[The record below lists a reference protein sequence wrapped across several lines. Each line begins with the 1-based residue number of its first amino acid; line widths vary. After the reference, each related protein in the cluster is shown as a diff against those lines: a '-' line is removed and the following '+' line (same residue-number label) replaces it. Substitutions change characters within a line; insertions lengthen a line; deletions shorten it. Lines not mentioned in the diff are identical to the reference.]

1 MRKINTFLAYLA
13 IFLTKRVPMLK
24 NKFHTLC
31 QNFTTNNKQVEALW
45 SEISISYSNKGR
57 YYHSLAHLRNI
68 YNELKPFKL
77 TPAVEFSIFYHDI
90 VYNTKERDNEEK
102 SAILAINQ
110 LHKLSI
116 PNYLSDDI
124 YQLIIETKKH
134 QTNSS
139 ENALFL
145 DADISILGT
154 TQKNYIK
161 YIQNIR
167 KEYAIYSDEKY
178 NKGRKSILKRFLEK
192 DKIYISNYFYNLYE
206 KKARNNIRY
215 ELELLQ

>member
-1 MRKINTFLAYLA
+1 
-13 IFLTKRVPMLK
+13 MLE
-24 NKFHTLC
+24 NKFYTLC
-31 QNFTTNNKQVEALW
+31 QKFTTDSKQVEALW
-45 SEISISYSNKGR
+45 SEISISYSNKRR
-57 YYHSLAHLRNI
+57 YYHTLTHLENI

-77 TPAVEFSIFYHDI
+77 TPPVEFSIFYHDI
-90 VYNTKERDNEEK
+90 VYKTQKSDNEEK

-116 PNYLSDDI
+116 TDYLSNDI

-145 DADISILGT
+145 DADISILGAK
-154 TQKNYIK
+154 QEIYID

-167 KEYAIYSDEKY
+167 KEYTIYSDEKY
-178 NKGRKSILKRFLEK
+178 SKGRKAILKKFLEK
-192 DKIYISNYFYNLYE
+192 DRIYLSNYFYNLYE

-215 ELELLQ
+215 ELELL